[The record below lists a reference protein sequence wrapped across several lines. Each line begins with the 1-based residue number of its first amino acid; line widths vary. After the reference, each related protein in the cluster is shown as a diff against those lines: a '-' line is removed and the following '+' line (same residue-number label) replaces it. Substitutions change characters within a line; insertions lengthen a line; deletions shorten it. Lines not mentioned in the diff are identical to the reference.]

1 MSPKEALPALS
12 FLGDGSDRSAFLSE
26 RSHQA
31 DPFDADL
38 QLENHFPELAPWGSL
53 LDRLEVP
60 RPSRLEVAVQ
70 ARVNGTTFLQEL
82 SVCGLVTE
90 ASLHRALAEEL
101 GVEFLD
107 QIEPDKLVVKDRE
120 CLTLLGRPIGTAQ
133 IGLQDKQSMN
143 VLMDTRR
150 VDIERMKDWVQR
162 APDLAS
168 RLKIA
173 PPSVLRRALFQRGGA
188 MLASLATNRL
198 GETHP
203 DYSARIVVNA
213 WQGFVCG
220 VAAVAFPVALIVAPA
235 QTMFGVHIFFTFFFL
250 ACVALRFAATATAR
264 PAEPFLPKT
273 SEGDKTPTYS
283 VLIALYKE
291 AEIISELLAAL
302 DALVWPR
309 SKLEIKL
316 ICEADDTETLQAIR
330 AHKLPS
336 VVEVIE
342 VPVHGPRTKP
352 KALAYALPATS
363 GEYVVLYDAED
374 RPHPLQLVEASQ
386 RFRDGGPRLACL
398 QAPLEISNRD
408 QGPMARLFAFEYA
421 ALFRGLLPWLAAR
434 SLLLPL
440 GGTSNHFRRS
450 VLDEIGGWDPYN
462 VTEDA
467 DLGLR
472 LARFGYRV
480 ETIRCPTYED
490 APEDLKTWLPQRT
503 RWFKGWLQTW
513 LVHMRN
519 PRLVAGDLG
528 LRSVAV
534 LNVLFA
540 GMLISAIANPFLIA
554 SAVVLAADLAKAG
567 VPGTFSSALLLID
580 VANICCG
587 YLSFLLLGRQTLRPE
602 ERKGFW
608 KIVLFTPVYW
618 LMMSVAGLRSIYDI
632 IRRPHHWEKT
642 THRRSRFA
650 ADA

>member
-1 MSPKEALPALS
+1 M
-12 FLGDGSDRSAFLSE
+12 
-26 RSHQA
+26 
-31 DPFDADL
+31 
-38 QLENHFPELAPWGSL
+38 
-53 LDRLEVP
+53 
-60 RPSRLEVAVQ
+60 
-70 ARVNGTTFLQEL
+70 
-82 SVCGLVTE
+82 
-90 ASLHRALAEEL
+90 
-101 GVEFLD
+101 
-107 QIEPDKLVVKDRE
+107 
-120 CLTLLGRPIGTAQ
+120 
-133 IGLQDKQSMN
+133 
-143 VLMDTRR
+143 
-150 VDIERMKDWVQR
+150 
-162 APDLAS
+162 
-168 RLKIA
+168 
-173 PPSVLRRALFQRGGA
+173 
-188 MLASLATNRL
+188 
-198 GETHP
+198 
-203 DYSARIVVNA
+203 
-213 WQGFVCG
+213 
-220 VAAVAFPVALIVAPA
+220 
-235 QTMFGVHIFFTFFFL
+235 
-250 ACVALRFAATATAR
+250 
-264 PAEPFLPKT
+264 
-273 SEGDKTPTYS
+273 
-283 VLIALYKE
+283 LIALYKE

-540 GMLISAIANPFLIA
+540 GMLISAIANPSL
-554 SAVVLAADLAKAG
+554 LRRL
-567 VPGTFSSALLLID
+567 SSSQPI
-580 VANICCG
+580 
-587 YLSFLLLGRQTLRPE
+587 
-602 ERKGFW
+602 
-608 KIVLFTPVYW
+608 
-618 LMMSVAGLRSIYDI
+618 
-632 IRRPHHWEKT
+632 
-642 THRRSRFA
+642 
-650 ADA
+650 